1 MDMLDNSIHLLPT
14 VVNKWDCL
22 NLGGEWVNQDM
33 NFDNIYTSIITLQ
46 AFASTEGW
54 IGIMWS
60 SVDGNGIDQQPVRDN
75 APYWIILYIFI
86 VIALCLLVINLF
98 VGEIISSFTIEKDKL
113 LQNNKLPRK
122 ARKFVNIQLAAY
134 S

>member
-98 VGEIISSFTIEKDKL
+98 VGEIISSFTEEKDKL